1 MSTAKIVVG
10 IVPHRSRGGEIAR
23 QAARFLTQSG
33 AEVRVP
39 APDAEAVGLPW
50 ASTLREKWVS
60 GLDFAVAV
68 GGDGTMLRTVDLVGG
83 EGVPVLGV
91 NVGHLGF
98 LNEIEP
104 AELET
109 AIARMLSGDYQI
121 SERMV
126 LSVEV
131 HSSGPAAGT
140 WLALN
145 EAVLEKLTSGH
156 LVRLDVSINGKF
168 FSTYSAD
175 GVIVA
180 TPTGSTAYNFSARG
194 PIVSPNHRC
203 LLLTPVSPHMLFN
216 HPLVLSPDESLGF
229 EVTGDPPVGL
239 TLDGRELGP
248 LSGGDR
254 VSVTAS
260 GDPARLITFNPRDFH
275 QVLKAK
281 FGLPGAQTGQDFPE
295 SPKQR

>member
-1 MSTAKIVVG
+1 MTTTVG
-10 IVPHRSRGGEIAR
+10 LVPHRSRGGDIAR
-23 QAARFLTQSG
+23 RAARFLSERG
-33 AEVRVP
+33 VEIRVP
-39 APDAEAVGLPW
+39 VSDADSDDLGCIATPPHKF
-50 ASTLREKWVS
+50 AA
-60 GLDFAVAV
+60 GLDFAIAV
-68 GGDGTMLRTVDLVGG
+68 GGDGTVLRTVDLVGG
-83 EGVPVLGV
+83 EGVPVLSV

-98 LNEIEP
+98 ITEIEP

-109 AIARMLSGDYQI
+109 ALARVLSGDYQI

-131 HSSGPAAGT
+131 TSNGPAAGG

-203 LLLTPVSPHMLFN
+203 LVLTPVSPHMLFN
-216 HPLVLSPDESLGF
+216 HPLVLGPDETLTF
-229 EVTGDPPVGL
+229 EVKGDAPVGL
-239 TLDGRELGP
+239 MLDGRETGRLGV
-248 LSGGDR
+248 GDR
-254 VSVTAS
+254 VACTAAS
-260 GDPARLITFNPRDFH
+260 RPARLITFEPRDFH

-281 FGLPGAQTGQDFPE
+281 FGLPGARAGGD
-295 SPKQR
+295 